1 MGIST
6 SKKSEIFIGSASVI
20 KTGTNSRQQSNV
32 RSRRMAK
39 SARKLWRSK
48 CGGEGLGVD
57 FCP

>member
-20 KTGTNSRQQSNV
+20 KTATNSREPSNA

-39 SARKLWRSK
+39 SAGKL
-48 CGGEGLGVD
+48 
-57 FCP
+57 